1 MKPKYY
7 IYPNRKPEEGKKVV
21 LRVMGVKKDTQEI
34 TVNFDAHTIP
44 LQQKY
49 LGFYLWRYA

>member
-44 LQQKY
+44 VQQK
-49 LGFYLWRYA
+49 